1 MTTIYLPIIR
11 GPYTKSDPSPYTSE
25 LSLAGMTRE
34 FIVADIRSGQI
45 ENVDRILEINE
56 ADGTCRDATT
66 DIANDVC
73 DATWG
78 AQEEPFAD
86 LRKWLDYHSNS
97 TLGPYVAPVL
107 RYRGSRS
114 DPYYWVAE

>member
-1 MTTIYLPIIR
+1 MTAIYLPIIR
-11 GPYTKSDPSPYTSE
+11 GPYTKSDPSPYTTE

-73 DATWG
+73 AASWNAG
-78 AQEEPFAD
+78 EAPFAD
-86 LRKWLDYHSNS
+86 LRNWLEYHSTRCDYWTEDNHERRALPYMNS
-97 TLGPYVAPVL
+97 FGRWL
-107 RYRGSRS
+107 
-114 DPYYWVAE
+114 

>member
-11 GPYTKSDPSPYTSE
+11 GPYHKTDPGQWITE
-25 LSLAGMTRE
+25 LPLSAMTRE
-34 FIVADIRSGQI
+34 ALVRDIHAGQI

-73 DATWG
+73 AASWTAG
-78 AQEEPFAD
+78 EAPFAD
-86 LRKWLDYHSNS
+86 LRNWLEYHSTRCDYWTDDNREHRALPYMNS
-97 TLGPYVAPVL
+97 FGRWL
-107 RYRGSRS
+107 
-114 DPYYWVAE
+114 

>member
-11 GPYTKSDPSPYTSE
+11 GPYHKTDPGQWITE
-25 LSLAGMTRE
+25 LPLSAMTRE

-86 LRKWLDYHSNS
+86 LREWLDYHSKGVGYWTKPEERRAS
-97 TLGPYVAPVL
+97 V
-107 RYRGSRS
+107 RS
-114 DPYYWVAE
+114 MSFGRHWS